1 MSIYWLSIQ
10 FLASAISFET
20 LIPMVQTSSMFCVS
34 IEVMWELCNVFVTQE
49 SGKCSNRVVK
59 EIGGQFCWTP
69 AAYYIVS

>member
-1 MSIYWLSIQ
+1 
-10 FLASAISFET
+10 
-20 LIPMVQTSSMFCVS
+20 MFS
-34 IEVMWELCNVFVTQE
+34 LLEK